1 MKCKSKQLAYRCLD
15 NGTKNINALFLSVIV
30 FFCHCYVAKANVN
43 KVFDENIS
51 YTAFKAL
58 ANDNRTISL
67 HKEVVKSTFNSKH
80 QENLL
85 TYSSDDLTLF
95 AMQLTPLL
103 HKPKSGW
110 PLVIFLHG
118 YHPEPKRYGKMKD
131 GSTKRPGAYYKDFP
145 LSYANNGYMVITPD
159 YRGHNESQGEAF
171 TKQSF
176 ASLWYVRDVL
186 NLFKAIDNIE
196 EIDTRKIYVVG
207 HSMGSGIGLI
217 VSTLLSEKITAMSL
231 WSTGK
236 PVSYAKLYQS
246 YCNNQNKLITD
257 LAWLHYP
264 EDIINRAEFTTPIML
279 QHGIKD
285 RTTAFNN
292 SAEIALR
299 LSQYNKLHK
308 LIPYNVKE
316 HLFTG
321 DDFNTAIKA
330 DLAWFTQHGSSLE

>member
-1 MKCKSKQLAYRCLD
+1 MNVKSRQFAYRGLG
-15 NGTKNINALFLSVIV
+15 NGAKNLNALFLSGIV
-30 FFCHCYVAKANVN
+30 FFCYFSVAKADVN
-43 KVFDENIS
+43 KVFDEKVS
-51 YTAFKAL
+51 YTAFKTL
-58 ANDNRTISL
+58 ANDNRKISL
-67 HKEVVKSTFNSKH
+67 KKEVVTSTFDSKH

-103 HKPKSGW
+103 NKPKSGW

-118 YHPEPKRYGKMKD
+118 YHPEPKRYGQMKD
-131 GSTKRPGAYYKDFP
+131 GSTKRPGTYYKDFP

-159 YRGHNESQGEAF
+159 YRGHNDSQGEAF
-171 TKQSF
+171 TKQPF

-196 EIDTRKIYVVG
+196 EIDSTKIYVVG

-236 PVSYAKLYQS
+236 PVSYVKLYQS
-246 YCNNQNKLITD
+246 YRNNQDKRMND

-264 EDIINRAEFTTPIML
+264 EAIIKRAEFTTPIML
-279 QHGIKD
+279 QHGLKD
-285 RTTAFNN
+285 KTTTFGN

-299 LSQYNKLHK
+299 LSQYKKLHK

-321 DDFNTAIKA
+321 DDFNKAIKA
-330 DLAWFTQHGSSLE
+330 DLAWFTQHASKP